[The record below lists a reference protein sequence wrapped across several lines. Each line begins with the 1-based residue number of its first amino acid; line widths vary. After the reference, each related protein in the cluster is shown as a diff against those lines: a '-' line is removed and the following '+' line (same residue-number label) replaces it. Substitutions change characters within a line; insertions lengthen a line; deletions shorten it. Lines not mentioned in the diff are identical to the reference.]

1 MDREN
6 QWIIEVLNDKL
17 IHMILSNTRD
27 AAKASKVKIRPVLLK
42 EGLMFQ
48 ETLYLGQK
56 VFHENFSA
64 EEMSERIEKYL
75 QEQFRQ
81 LQFAVEMFVAEIPAC
96 DLAGEP
102 FFEVLIALGE
112 FHFHGLD
119 AVAPGRRTDG
129 HRAFFGKARLHDGVG
144 GVMREGRGNAFG
156 LVLGRAG
163 DRMRP
168 AGHAEG

>member
-17 IHMILSNTRD
+17 IQMILSNTRD

-75 QEQFRQ
+75 Q
-81 LQFAVEMFVAEIPAC
+81 ASVC
-96 DLAGEP
+96 DCGPGDYGSCKQKRKAYLKDQGTT
-102 FFEVLIALGE
+102 
-112 FHFHGLD
+112 
-119 AVAPGRRTDG
+119 GRR
-129 HRAFFGKARLHDGVG
+129 
-144 GVMREGRGNAFG
+144 
-156 LVLGRAG
+156 
-163 DRMRP
+163 RP
-168 AGHAEG
+168 AVTCTGSFGT